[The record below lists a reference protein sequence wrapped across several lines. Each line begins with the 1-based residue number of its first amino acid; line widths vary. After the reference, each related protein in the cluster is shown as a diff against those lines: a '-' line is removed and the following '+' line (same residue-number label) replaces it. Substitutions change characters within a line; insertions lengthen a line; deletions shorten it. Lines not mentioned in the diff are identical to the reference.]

1 MTCDSRFIVG
11 ARFRSP
17 PMGVSAEEGRGA
29 SAAETATPGAATT
42 ERAFQTEG
50 GLCPGVTRF
59 RVASS
64 SGETHV
70 FFQYPTRPQDGM
82 FLVVSLSTSFTSV
95 MCGRRAEPSETS
107 GIWRRAATEISV
119 IMGACFLA
127 SGCGPETK
135 PTASGEGATMTGEDE
150 GTCVVRHR
158 FFPANC
164 KGGDASHQL
173 PFFLL
178 PFL

>member
-1 MTCDSRFIVG
+1 M
-11 ARFRSP
+11 
-17 PMGVSAEEGRGA
+17 
-29 SAAETATPGAATT
+29 
-42 ERAFQTEG
+42 ERAVQTEG

-70 FFQYPTRPQDGM
+70 FFQSPTRPQDGM
-82 FLVVSLSTSFTSV
+82 YFVVTPSTGFTSV

-107 GIWRRAATEISV
+107 GVGRRAATEISV
-119 IMGACFLA
+119 IMGACF
-127 SGCGPETK
+127 GCGPETK
-135 PTASGEGATMTGEDE
+135 PTARGAEATMTGEDE
-150 GTCVVRHR
+150 GTRVVKHR

-178 PFL
+178 PFYLL